1 MALKNNTWKIN
12 QWYDQAVAG
21 NVSYTGQRGT
31 LWGVGRNHRGQLG
44 VNVYGP
50 GEQDGYSSPIQ
61 IPGTTWHSIS
71 GTSGGGGGD
80 HTRIAVKT
88 DGTLWSW
95 GYNENGQLGQND
107 RTNRSSPTQIGGGTD
122 WAKDNKGLRNTRS
135 GFAIKTDGTLWSW
148 GYGNQG
154 ALAQNNNI
162 RYSSPVQIPGTTW
175 SSLGGGQI
183 HGAFATKT
191 DGTLWAWGAN
201 QYGVLCQ
208 GPSSTPDRR
217 SSPIQIPGST
227 WDTVKGGYATILA
240 TKTDGTLWSWGNNET
255 GEMGINSSGDDRSS
269 PVQIGS
275 DTTWAPGYNK
285 IAMSIPGAFA
295 IKTDGTL
302 WSWGNN
308 TGGVSGYLGLGDSAS
323 RSSPTQIPG
332 SWNTVA
338 CTDSSTWAIK
348 TDGSLWSW
356 GNGYNGRQGHNND
369 TQYNSPVQVGSLTN
383 YVEIGTSADSGH
395 FLTQA

>member
-1 MALKNNTWKIN
+1 MAITDKEEGVWILN
-12 QWYDQAVAG
+12 QVYNKQMEGDIW
-21 NVSYTGQRGT
+21 SYTGADAMFV
-31 LWGVGRNHRGQLG
+31 WGENDKGQLG
-44 VNVYGP
+44 QNDVVN
-50 GEQDGYSSPIQ
+50 QSSPTQ
-61 IPGTTWHSIS
+61 IPGTTWSADPHQNLGIDFTGAFKSD
-71 GTSGGGGGD
+71 GTYWTWGLNTDGQLGHNNKTQYSSPVQLPGTTWSNVSMGGD
-80 HTRIAVKT
+80 NGKSCIAVKTDGTLFCWGGNLHGQLGLNNKTDYSSPRQVGESNPDTWKIGSAGADYMLGVKT

-95 GYNENGQLGQND
+95 G
-107 RTNRSSPTQIGGGTD
+107 S
-122 WAKDNKGLRNTRS
+122 
-135 GFAIKTDGTLWSW
+135 
-148 GYGNQG
+148 
-154 ALAQNNNI
+154 
-162 RYSSPVQIPGTTW
+162 
-175 SSLGGGQI
+175 
-183 HGAFATKT
+183 
-191 DGTLWAWGAN
+191 
-201 QYGVLCQ
+201 
-208 GPSSTPDRR
+208 
-217 SSPIQIPGST
+217 
-227 WDTVKGGYATILA
+227 
-240 TKTDGTLWSWGNNET
+240 NET

-308 TGGVSGYLGLGDSAS
+308 TGGASGYLGLGDSAS
-323 RSSPTQIPG
+323 RSSPAQIPG
-332 SWNTVA
+332 SWNIVA

-383 YVEIGTSADSGH
+383 YAEIGTSADSGH